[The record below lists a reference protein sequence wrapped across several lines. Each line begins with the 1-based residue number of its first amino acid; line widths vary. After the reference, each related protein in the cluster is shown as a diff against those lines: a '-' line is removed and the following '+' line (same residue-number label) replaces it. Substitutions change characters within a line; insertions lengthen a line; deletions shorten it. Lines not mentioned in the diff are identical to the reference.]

1 MPPPTQLSRRT
12 SAQLVSDGVEIAQA
26 PAFEGDGKDKPAR
39 IMLTKEAAS
48 NLIPILQKLVN
59 GSGRTKS
66 RSPK

>member
-12 SAQLVSDGVEIAQA
+12 SAQLVSDGVDITQA
-26 PAFEGDGKDKPAR
+26 PVFESDSKDRPAR

-48 NLIPILQKLVN
+48 NLIPILQRLVN